1 MTHPALTADEYLA
14 AFRQRRECCRA
25 LLELS
30 REQMRLIDADDYNE
44 LIELLQVKQR
54 LVDEL
59 VGPPSAPWKSW
70 KNDQNA
76 LSAAA
81 RTAGDA
87 LLEETEQLLQ
97 SLLTEEQVGTNIL
110 IKRRD
115 ASEHELAQLNSSL
128 QIDSAYRPAPLVG
141 SRLGL
146 DIDL

>member
-1 MTHPALTADEYLA
+1 MTHPTLTADEYLA

-30 REQMRLIDADDYNE
+30 REQQRLIDAADYSE

-70 KNDQNA
+70 KNDQSGLPA
-76 LSAAA
+76 TA
-81 RTAGDA
+81 RTTGDS

-97 SLLTEEQVGTNIL
+97 SLLAEEQVGTNIL
-110 IKRRD
+110 IQRRD
-115 ASEHELAQLNSSL
+115 ASERELSQMNSSL